1 MTVLQNSNVNSK
13 GDDVSPPS
21 NTHGPAPVIPFP
33 VARPNRRESLFARQI
48 WSVERRPGFA
58 FPSLYGFSR

>member
-1 MTVLQNSNVNSK
+1 MTVLHTPPSTIK

-48 WSVERRPGFA
+48 WSVERKPR
-58 FPSLYGFSR
+58 FSRSPIYGYAG

>member
-1 MTVLQNSNVNSK
+1 MTLLHTPPSTIK

-58 FPSLYGFSR
+58 FPSLYGFSG